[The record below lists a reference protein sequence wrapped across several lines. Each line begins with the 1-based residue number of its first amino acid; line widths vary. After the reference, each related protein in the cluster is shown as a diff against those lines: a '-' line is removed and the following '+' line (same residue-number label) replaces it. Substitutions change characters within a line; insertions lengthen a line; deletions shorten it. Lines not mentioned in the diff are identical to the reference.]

1 MRLFSI
7 ANGYLLGS
15 IDIRRRIISCL
26 NPGVTM
32 YCFNTPVAAGADL
45 SRVLAKIYNSKRV

>member
-1 MRLFSI
+1 MRLFNI

-15 IDIRRRIISCL
+15 IDIRRPIIARL
-26 NPGVTM
+26 NPGVIVSILLWLQELT
-32 YCFNTPVAAGADL
+32 L